1 MSETITGRLDRG
13 DDLLHDDVEASIEG
27 RRITFDF
34 IDGEAWVGERH
45 TITTA
50 DGRVIAFVIDRRRA
64 YAADP
69 LCDLETLEG
78 SITSIT
84 REPSRP
90 ANVEARRAAG
100 RPTSSASSV

>member
-1 MSETITGRLDRG
+1 MGRLDRG
-13 DDLLHDDVEASIEG
+13 DDFLCDDVEASIEG

-34 IDGEAWVGERH
+34 IDGEAWLGERH
-45 TITTA
+45 TLTTP

-69 LCDLETLEG
+69 GSDLETLEG

-84 REPSRP
+84 REPSKP
-90 ANVEARRAAG
+90 ANLSARPFAEPPSCVA
-100 RPTSSASSV
+100 SSA